1 VSAGYT
7 SSKHNNFDALFNVC
21 FKEDLPE
28 DDQNSWPK
36 HVVDYAVCN
45 AITLHIGIRSFD
57 RIYHHESSVS
67 GHE

>member
-7 SSKHNNFDALFNVC
+7 SSKHNNFVALCNVH
-21 FKEDLPE
+21 FEEDLPE

-36 HVVDYAVCN
+36 HVVGYAVCN
-45 AITLHIGIRSFD
+45 EINLHIVIRSFGL
-57 RIYHHESSVS
+57 IYHHESPVS